1 MRCIVKRNG
10 DVVDFDITKIDVAIT
25 KANSEMDNYNDMAS
39 ADQVMSIID
48 EVTNAVD
55 ERASMDKIL
64 HVEEIQDMVEEG
76 LMFFGKYKL
85 ARTYIRYRH
94 NRELVR
100 RANTTDDSIL
110 SLIDLSNNEV
120 MEENSNKA
128 AQIASTQRDLIAG
141 EVSKDL
147 TFRMLLP
154 KDVVSAHNDGILH
167 HHDADYYAQRIH
179 NCCLVNLDDMLTN
192 GTVINGTM
200 IETPKSFLTAC
211 TIATQIMAV
220 VASGQYGEDNRR
232 SKTNLTMLM
241 GVA

>member
-1 MRCIVKRNG
+1 MNCIVKRNG
-10 DVVDFDITKIDVAIT
+10 DLVDFDITKIDIAIT
-25 KANSEMDNYNDMAS
+25 KANSEMDDYTEMVS
-39 ADQVMSIID
+39 ADDVMDIINHITD
-48 EVTNAVD
+48 VANIRSANNET
-55 ERASMDKIL
+55 R
-64 HVEEIQDMVEEG
+64 HVEEIQDMVEDG
-76 LMFFGKYKL
+76 LMEAGKYKL

-100 RANTTDDSIL
+100 KSNTTDDSIL
-110 SLIDLSNNEV
+110 SLIELNNNEV

-147 TFRMLLP
+147 TNRLLLSR
-154 KDVVSAHNDGILH
+154 DINDAHDDGIIH
-167 HHDADYYAQRIH
+167 FHDKDYYMQRIH
-179 NCCLVNLDDMLTN
+179 NCCLVDLEDMFTN

-220 VASGQYGEDNRR
+220 VASGQYGR
-232 SKTNLTMLM
+232 
-241 GVA
+241 